1 MADLEIGKTA
11 SANLKVWVAC
21 FQPYSRPT
29 AAGAALRKKGFKVAQ
44 QASQSASG
52 ECTLAGAEVFAR
64 QTLEAHGGGGG
75 TTSAAWAAFQ
85 PFIGSAFRDAARS
98 ERNRRSDTV
107 SKLEFRL
114 LCAYLCAYGAM
125 ADAFTIVVNG
135 DSTNSSGS
143 SASDQ
148 KLEHAAWMASYKK
161 VKSHGFWELDLAD
174 DASAR
179 DLFNKMSQGKD
190 TLTFDAFSE
199 HLKESEIMA
208 ESPLG
213 DCLVIDKAKDSAGM
227 ESDVE
232 GDQIHS
238 SPAPPP
244 APTQP
249 AAAAPTRVPHAASPL
264 QPAAKPATAAPPS
277 SSRLPPAEPAQVVE
291 RAELLRKPSVNVAWD
306 PTTTATTNSP
316 VSSPQPPVSP
326 RSPLGSSGG
335 SGGADSRSSP
345 VSANSSREPR
355 ASSERLPGAGPVGSA
370 RSPISPSS
378 GGGVGGPST
387 GDAKRDRELEDSAI
401 RRGALKS
408 RTQVHEVMNTRES
421 TKIKISFFA
430 SILSRLRACFS
441 LTLCAPLS
449 RLVMIY
455 CRTFWRVQ
463 LRGVA
468 VRLGR
473 GVLRYIYTQHTSLN
487 TSLNHYV
494 L

>member
-44 QASQSASG
+44 QASASASG

-75 TTSAAWAAFQ
+75 TTSAAWAALQ

-98 ERNRRSDTV
+98 ERNRCSDTV

-125 ADAFTIVVNG
+125 ADAYTILVNG
-135 DSTNSSGS
+135 DSANANDASG
-143 SASDQ
+143 Q
-148 KLEHAAWMASYKK
+148 NLEHAAWMASYKK
-161 VKSHGFWELDLAD
+161 VKSHGFWELDLTD

-179 DLFNKMSQGKD
+179 DLFNKMSQGED
-190 TLTFDAFSE
+190 TLTFAAFSE

-213 DCLVIDKAKDSAGM
+213 DCLVIDKAKDSVGI
-227 ESDVE
+227 ESDAEDDVFN
-232 GDQIHS
+232 S
-238 SPAPPP
+238 SPAPAPAPEPAPAEVASSPPP
-244 APTQP
+244 A
-249 AAAAPTRVPHAASPL
+249 AK
-264 QPAAKPATAAPPS
+264 KPATAAAPS
-277 SSRLPPAEPAQVVE
+277 SSPPPPTKPAPGVE
-291 RAELLRKPSVNVAWD
+291 RADLLRKPSVNVAWD
-306 PTTTATTNSP
+306 PTTATTSSP
-316 VSSPQPPVSP
+316 RLSPQPPVSP
-326 RSPLGSSGG
+326 RSLPGSSGG
-335 SGGADSRSSP
+335 ANSRSSL
-345 VSANSSREPR
+345 VSATSSREPR

-378 GGGVGGPST
+378 GGGAGGPST

-408 RTQVHEVMNTRES
+408 RTQVHEFMNARES
-421 TKIKISFFA
+421 TKKQNFIRCINPFKTARLFFA
-430 SILSRLRACFS
+430 YALCPPIASGDDILQDILAGAAARRSGSPRAGGPS
-441 LTLCAPLS
+441 VHL
-449 RLVMIY
+449 
-455 CRTFWRVQ
+455 CRT
-463 LRGVA
+463 
-468 VRLGR
+468 
-473 GVLRYIYTQHTSLN
+473 HKP
-487 TSLNHYV
+487 
-494 L
+494 